1 MAEAVPVFT
10 TTPPR
15 VRKIEL
21 DRPWSWLAAGW
32 RDLRRAPQVS
42 LAYGVVFALAGYAI
56 TLGLWW
62 LGLVYLILPMMCGFL
77 IVGPLLAVGLYE
89 VSRRLE
95 AGEPVSLGAALMAWR
110 RNGSQIGLMGIVLLL
125 LLFAWVRLAALL
137 FMLFFGLEPP
147 SVAHL
152 FAQTFLNPDALPFL
166 IVGTVIGG
174 ALAAL
179 AFAISAISI
188 PFLLD
193 RPESNV
199 FTAIATSVTAVR
211 ENPATMLFWAVLVA
225 GFSAAGLITL
235 YLGLIVILPLIGHA
249 TWHAY
254 RDLVEH
260 GS

>member
-15 VRKIEL
+15 VRRIDL

-32 RDLRRAPQVS
+32 RDLCRAPRVS
-42 LAYGVVFALAGYAI
+42 LAYGVLFALAGYAI
-56 TLGLWW
+56 TFGLWW
-62 LGLVYLILPMMCGFL
+62 ADLVYLVLPMVCGFL

-95 AGEPVSLGAALMAWR
+95 IGEPVSLKDAVTAWR
-110 RNGSQIGLMGIVLLL
+110 RNGGQIGLTGIVLLL
-125 LLFAWVRLAALL
+125 LLFAWIRLAALL

-147 SVAHL
+147 PLADL

-166 IVGTVIGG
+166 IVGTIIG
-174 ALAAL
+174 AVLAAF
-179 AFAISAISI
+179 AFAISATSI

-193 RPESNV
+193 RPDSNV
-199 FTAIATSVTAVR
+199 FTAIATSVTAVK
-211 ENPATMLFWAVLVA
+211 ENAGPMLFWAILVVGFA
-225 GFSAAGLITL
+225 GAGLVTF
-235 YLGLIVILPLIGHA
+235 YLGLIVTLPLIGHA

-260 GS
+260 VD